1 MFYDEDIRAAV
12 EELIVV
18 RQRQELHCRSSVEIV
33 TAVSGLYAA
42 LIDGKVAVKIG
53 PGDAGDAATP
63 S

>member
-1 MFYDEDIRAAV
+1 M
-12 EELIVV
+12 V